1 MKYSDSSYC
10 HAPEPGKSGRPT
22 YCNPLPIP
30 EIPRGTDE
38 WFPLQAEMFDP
49 GRRPDGV
56 SGPDYRSISD
66 PTVFYSNNRWYLYP
80 SYGMAWVSE
89 DFVSWRHIR
98 TSPFCPK
105 YSPHICRWKHGFLM
119 TSWYCPLYTAET
131 PLGPFKKLGPF
142 VLPDGTEFLPCDPGI
157 FCDEDGRLYLY
168 ANALRPLEGITNGCP
183 QIVGYELDPE
193 QPCRVI
199 RGPVVLL
206 EMNPEAHI
214 WERYGS
220 RNQHPAFGWVE
231 GPHLLKHQGRYYLI
245 FASPNTQ
252 YKNYSLA
259 VAYSD
264 CGPLDGFQ
272 YQKRNPLT
280 HREDGIVTGP
290 GHGSV
295 EHGPDNSLWVF
306 YTVVARQTYQFER
319 RIGMDRVSVDE
330 NGELYCPLRR
340 NGYTA
345 VRAGSRL

>member
-1 MKYSDSSYC
+1 MPCVLFEEHCPRRAEGSLRKTPC
-10 HAPEPGKSGRPT
+10 FWPWRCLLTLTEQFRAPQEDAVAGGADAAPPSEGGALPVLSIVTENGR
-22 YCNPLPIP
+22 LPN
-30 EIPRGTDE
+30 G
-38 WFPLQAEMFDP
+38 
-49 GRRPDGV
+49 
-56 SGPDYRSISD
+56 
-66 PTVFYSNNRWYLYP
+66 
-80 SYGMAWVSE
+80 E
-89 DFVSWRHIR
+89 DLSARL
-98 TSPFCPK
+98 T
-105 YSPHICRWKHGFLM
+105 L
-119 TSWYCPLYTAET
+119 L
-131 PLGPFKKLGPF
+131 
-142 VLPDGTEFLPCDPGI
+142 LPDGTEFLPCDPGI

-168 ANALRPLEGITNGCP
+168 ANALRPLGGITNGCS